1 MKKLIIQIFTIT
13 TLIVV
18 LNYIVITNQNK
29 KQQEKVNDV
38 IVNIVGTIKQEY
50 PDLEDEK
57 IIKILNDEENNA
69 IKGIG
74 TLQRYGINTE
84 EVYAIDG
91 LKDEK
96 KEILLTSSISII
108 SLTIIVTILIIN
120 YKNKKSKKI
129 ENIINYIE
137 EINKK
142 NYNLKIEENTED
154 ELSNLTNEL
163 YKITIMLKEQAELSK
178 KDKNVLQRSLEDISH
193 QIKTPLTSISIM
205 LDNIKENPQMDLH
218 TRQEFIYEISRQI
231 EWINWLVISLLKL
244 SKLDSNTVDF
254 KHEEINAENLI
265 NNVIKNLA
273 IPLDIKQQS
282 VIVTGNNETF
292 IGDYNW
298 ELEALTNIVKNCI
311 EHTPEN
317 KKIYINCEKNNFNT
331 KIVIRDEGNGI
342 DREDIKHIFERFY
355 TGSAGMN
362 CTETGSLR
370 NNTHTENDTVQC
382 GAQIPQLQSVGIGL
396 ALSRTII
403 SKQNGTIKAENHR
416 QGGAVFTIR
425 LYKSAV

>member
-29 KQQEKVNDV
+29 KQQEKINDV

-57 IIKILNDEENNA
+57 IIKILNDKENNT
-69 IKGIG
+69 IRGRG

-254 KHEEINAENLI
+254 KHEEINVENLI

-317 KKIYINCEKNNFNT
+317 KRIYINCEKNNFNT
-331 KIVIRDEGNGI
+331 KIVIKDEGNGI

-355 TGSAGMN
+355 KGKNS
-362 CTETGSLR
+362 S
-370 NNTHTENDTVQC
+370 EN
-382 GAQIPQLQSVGIGL
+382 SVGIGL
-396 ALSRTII
+396 ALSKSII
-403 SKQNGTIKAENHR
+403 EKDNGYILCTSEVGKGTTFEIKY
-416 QGGAVFTIR
+416 IR
-425 LYKSAV
+425 N

>member
-355 TGSAGMN
+355 KGKNS
-362 CTETGSLR
+362 S
-370 NNTHTENDTVQC
+370 EN
-382 GAQIPQLQSVGIGL
+382 SVGIGL
-396 ALSRTII
+396 ALSKSII
-403 SKQNGTIKAENHR
+403 EKDNGYILCTSEVGKGI
-416 QGGAVFTIR
+416 
-425 LYKSAV
+425 

>member
-29 KQQEKVNDV
+29 KQQEKINDV

-355 TGSAGMN
+355 KGKNS
-362 CTETGSLR
+362 S
-370 NNTHTENDTVQC
+370 EN
-382 GAQIPQLQSVGIGL
+382 SVGIGL
-396 ALSRTII
+396 ALSKSII
-403 SKQNGTIKAENHR
+403 EKDNGYILCTSEVGKGTTFEIKYIRNH
-416 QGGAVFTIR
+416 
-425 LYKSAV
+425 

>member
-218 TRQEFIYEISRQI
+218 TRQEFIYEISRPI

-355 TGSAGMN
+355 KGKNS
-362 CTETGSLR
+362 S
-370 NNTHTENDTVQC
+370 EN
-382 GAQIPQLQSVGIGL
+382 SVGIGL
-396 ALSRTII
+396 ALSKSII
-403 SKQNGTIKAENHR
+403 EKDNGYILCTSEVGKGTTFEIKYIRNH
-416 QGGAVFTIR
+416 
-425 LYKSAV
+425 

>member
-1 MKKLIIQIFTIT
+1 MKKLIIQIFAITI
-13 TLIVV
+13 LIVV

-69 IKGIG
+69 IKGIR

-355 TGSAGMN
+355 KGKNS
-362 CTETGSLR
+362 S
-370 NNTHTENDTVQC
+370 EN
-382 GAQIPQLQSVGIGL
+382 SVGIGL
-396 ALSRTII
+396 ALSKSII
-403 SKQNGTIKAENHR
+403 EKDNGYILCTSEVGKGTTFEIKYIRNH
-416 QGGAVFTIR
+416 
-425 LYKSAV
+425 

>member
-244 SKLDSNTVDF
+244 SKLDSNTIDF

-355 TGSAGMN
+355 KGKNS
-362 CTETGSLR
+362 S
-370 NNTHTENDTVQC
+370 EN
-382 GAQIPQLQSVGIGL
+382 SVGIGL
-396 ALSRTII
+396 ALSKSII
-403 SKQNGTIKAENHR
+403 EKDNGYILCTSEVGKGTTFEIKYIRNH
-416 QGGAVFTIR
+416 
-425 LYKSAV
+425 

>member
-1 MKKLIIQIFTIT
+1 MKKLMIQIFTIT

-331 KIVIRDEGNGI
+331 KIVIKDEGNGI

-355 TGSAGMN
+355 KGKNS
-362 CTETGSLR
+362 S
-370 NNTHTENDTVQC
+370 EN
-382 GAQIPQLQSVGIGL
+382 SVGIGL
-396 ALSRTII
+396 ALSKSII
-403 SKQNGTIKAENHR
+403 EKDNGYILCTSKVGKGTTFEIKYIRNH
-416 QGGAVFTIR
+416 
-425 LYKSAV
+425 

>member
-311 EHTPEN
+311 EHTLEN

-355 TGSAGMN
+355 KGKNS
-362 CTETGSLR
+362 S
-370 NNTHTENDTVQC
+370 EN
-382 GAQIPQLQSVGIGL
+382 SVGIGL
-396 ALSRTII
+396 ALSKSII
-403 SKQNGTIKAENHR
+403 EKDNGYILCTSEVGKGTTFEIKYIRNH
-416 QGGAVFTIR
+416 
-425 LYKSAV
+425 

>member
-69 IKGIG
+69 IKGIR

-355 TGSAGMN
+355 KGKNS
-362 CTETGSLR
+362 S
-370 NNTHTENDTVQC
+370 EN
-382 GAQIPQLQSVGIGL
+382 SVGIGL
-396 ALSRTII
+396 SLSKSII
-403 SKQNGTIKAENHR
+403 EKDNGYILCTSEVGKGTTFEIKYIRNH
-416 QGGAVFTIR
+416 
-425 LYKSAV
+425 

>member
-282 VIVTGNNETF
+282 VIVTVNNETF

-355 TGSAGMN
+355 KGKNS
-362 CTETGSLR
+362 S
-370 NNTHTENDTVQC
+370 EN
-382 GAQIPQLQSVGIGL
+382 SVGIGL
-396 ALSRTII
+396 ALSKSII
-403 SKQNGTIKAENHR
+403 EKDNGYILCTSEVGKGTTFEIKYIRNH
-416 QGGAVFTIR
+416 
-425 LYKSAV
+425 

>member
-298 ELEALTNIVKNCI
+298 ELEALINIVKNCI

-355 TGSAGMN
+355 KGKNS
-362 CTETGSLR
+362 S
-370 NNTHTENDTVQC
+370 EN
-382 GAQIPQLQSVGIGL
+382 SVGIGL
-396 ALSRTII
+396 ALSKSII
-403 SKQNGTIKAENHR
+403 EKDNGYILCTSEVGKGTTFEIKYIRNH
-416 QGGAVFTIR
+416 
-425 LYKSAV
+425 

>member
-244 SKLDSNTVDF
+244 SKLDSNTIDF

-355 TGSAGMN
+355 KGKNS
-362 CTETGSLR
+362 S
-370 NNTHTENDTVQC
+370 EN
-382 GAQIPQLQSVGIGL
+382 SVGIGL
-396 ALSRTII
+396 ALSKSII
-403 SKQNGTIKAENHR
+403 EKDNGYILSTSEVGKGTTFEIKYIRNH
-416 QGGAVFTIR
+416 
-425 LYKSAV
+425 

>member
-218 TRQEFIYEISRQI
+218 TWQEFIYEISRQI

-355 TGSAGMN
+355 KGKNS
-362 CTETGSLR
+362 S
-370 NNTHTENDTVQC
+370 EN
-382 GAQIPQLQSVGIGL
+382 SVGIGL
-396 ALSRTII
+396 ALSKSII
-403 SKQNGTIKAENHR
+403 EKDNGYILCTSEVGKGTTFEIKYIRNH
-416 QGGAVFTIR
+416 
-425 LYKSAV
+425 

>member
-193 QIKTPLTSISIM
+193 QIKTPLTSISIV

-244 SKLDSNTVDF
+244 SKLNSNTVDF

-355 TGSAGMN
+355 KGKNS
-362 CTETGSLR
+362 S
-370 NNTHTENDTVQC
+370 EN
-382 GAQIPQLQSVGIGL
+382 SVGIGL
-396 ALSRTII
+396 ALSKSII
-403 SKQNGTIKAENHR
+403 EKDNGYILCTSEVGKGTTFEIKYIRNH
-416 QGGAVFTIR
+416 
-425 LYKSAV
+425 

>member
-29 KQQEKVNDV
+29 KQQEKINDV

-57 IIKILNDEENNA
+57 IIKILNDKENNT
-69 IKGIG
+69 IRGRG

-254 KHEEINAENLI
+254 KHEEINVENLI

-282 VIVTGNNETF
+282 VILTGNNETF

-331 KIVIRDEGNGI
+331 KIVIKDEGNGI

-355 TGSAGMN
+355 KGKNS
-362 CTETGSLR
+362 S
-370 NNTHTENDTVQC
+370 EN
-382 GAQIPQLQSVGIGL
+382 SVGIGL
-396 ALSRTII
+396 ALSKSII
-403 SKQNGTIKAENHR
+403 EKDNGYILCTSEVGKGTTFEIKY
-416 QGGAVFTIR
+416 IR
-425 LYKSAV
+425 N

>member
-205 LDNIKENPQMDLH
+205 LDNIKENSQMDLH

-273 IPLDIKQQS
+273 TPLDIKQQS

-355 TGSAGMN
+355 KGKNS
-362 CTETGSLR
+362 S
-370 NNTHTENDTVQC
+370 EN
-382 GAQIPQLQSVGIGL
+382 SVGIGL
-396 ALSRTII
+396 ALSKSII
-403 SKQNGTIKAENHR
+403 EKDNGYILCTSEVGKGTTFEIKYIRNH
-416 QGGAVFTIR
+416 
-425 LYKSAV
+425 

>member
-29 KQQEKVNDV
+29 KQQEKINDV

-57 IIKILNDEENNA
+57 IIKILNDKENNT
-69 IKGIG
+69 IRGRG

-254 KHEEINAENLI
+254 KHEEINVENLI

-282 VIVTGNNETF
+282 VILTGNNETF

-355 TGSAGMN
+355 KGKNS
-362 CTETGSLR
+362 S
-370 NNTHTENDTVQC
+370 EN
-382 GAQIPQLQSVGIGL
+382 SVGIGL
-396 ALSRTII
+396 ALSKSII
-403 SKQNGTIKAENHR
+403 EKDNGYILCTSEVGKGTTFEIKYIRNH
-416 QGGAVFTIR
+416 
-425 LYKSAV
+425 

>member
-178 KDKNVLQRSLEDISH
+178 KDKNVLQMSLEDISH

-273 IPLDIKQQS
+273 ISLDIKQQS

-355 TGSAGMN
+355 KGKNS
-362 CTETGSLR
+362 S
-370 NNTHTENDTVQC
+370 EN
-382 GAQIPQLQSVGIGL
+382 SVGIGL
-396 ALSRTII
+396 AHSKSII
-403 SKQNGTIKAENHR
+403 EKDNGYILCTSEVGKGTTFEIKYIRNH
-416 QGGAVFTIR
+416 
-425 LYKSAV
+425 

>member
-355 TGSAGMN
+355 KGKNS
-362 CTETGSLR
+362 S
-370 NNTHTENDTVQC
+370 EN
-382 GAQIPQLQSVGIGL
+382 SVGIGL
-396 ALSRTII
+396 ALSKSII
-403 SKQNGTIKAENHR
+403 EKDNGYILCASEVGKGTTFEIKYIRNH
-416 QGGAVFTIR
+416 
-425 LYKSAV
+425 

>member
-355 TGSAGMN
+355 KGKNS
-362 CTETGSLR
+362 S
-370 NNTHTENDTVQC
+370 EN
-382 GAQIPQLQSVGIGL
+382 SVGIGL
-396 ALSRTII
+396 ELSKSII
-403 SKQNGTIKAENHR
+403 EKDNEIGRAH
-416 QGGAVFTIR
+416 V
-425 LYKSAV
+425 

>member
-1 MKKLIIQIFTIT
+1 MKKLIIQIFAITI
-13 TLIVV
+13 LIVV

-57 IIKILNDEENNA
+57 IIKILNDEENNT

-193 QIKTPLTSISIM
+193 QIKTTLTSISIM

-331 KIVIRDEGNGI
+331 KIVIKDEGNGI

-355 TGSAGMN
+355 KGKNS
-362 CTETGSLR
+362 S
-370 NNTHTENDTVQC
+370 EN
-382 GAQIPQLQSVGIGL
+382 SVGIGL
-396 ALSRTII
+396 ALSKSII
-403 SKQNGTIKAENHR
+403 EKDNGYILCTSEVGKGTTFEIKY
-416 QGGAVFTIR
+416 IR
-425 LYKSAV
+425 N

>member
-96 KEILLTSSISII
+96 KEILLTNSISII

-331 KIVIRDEGNGI
+331 KRVIRDEGNGI

-355 TGSAGMN
+355 KGKNS
-362 CTETGSLR
+362 S
-370 NNTHTENDTVQC
+370 EN
-382 GAQIPQLQSVGIGL
+382 SVGIGL
-396 ALSRTII
+396 ALSKSII
-403 SKQNGTIKAENHR
+403 EKDNGYILCTSEVGKGTTFEIKYIRNH
-416 QGGAVFTIR
+416 
-425 LYKSAV
+425 

>member
-273 IPLDIKQQS
+273 IPLDIKHQS

-355 TGSAGMN
+355 KGKNS
-362 CTETGSLR
+362 S
-370 NNTHTENDTVQC
+370 EN
-382 GAQIPQLQSVGIGL
+382 SVGIGL
-396 ALSRTII
+396 ELSKSII
-403 SKQNGTIKAENHR
+403 EKDNGYILCTSEVGKGTTFEIKYIRNH
-416 QGGAVFTIR
+416 
-425 LYKSAV
+425 

>member
-18 LNYIVITNQNK
+18 LNYIVIINQNK

-355 TGSAGMN
+355 KGKNS
-362 CTETGSLR
+362 S
-370 NNTHTENDTVQC
+370 EN
-382 GAQIPQLQSVGIGL
+382 SVGIGL
-396 ALSRTII
+396 ALSKSII
-403 SKQNGTIKAENHR
+403 EKDNGYILCTSEVGKGTTFEIKYIRNH
-416 QGGAVFTIR
+416 
-425 LYKSAV
+425 

>member
-57 IIKILNDEENNA
+57 IIKILNDEENNE

-205 LDNIKENPQMDLH
+205 LDNIKENPQMNLH

-355 TGSAGMN
+355 KGKNS
-362 CTETGSLR
+362 S
-370 NNTHTENDTVQC
+370 EN
-382 GAQIPQLQSVGIGL
+382 SVGIGL
-396 ALSRTII
+396 ALSKSII
-403 SKQNGTIKAENHR
+403 EKDNGYILCTSEVGKGTTFEIKYIRNH
-416 QGGAVFTIR
+416 
-425 LYKSAV
+425 

>member
-69 IKGIG
+69 IKGIR

-218 TRQEFIYEISRQI
+218 TRQEFIYEISRQL

-355 TGSAGMN
+355 KGKNS
-362 CTETGSLR
+362 S
-370 NNTHTENDTVQC
+370 EN
-382 GAQIPQLQSVGIGL
+382 SVGIGL
-396 ALSRTII
+396 ALSKSII
-403 SKQNGTIKAENHR
+403 EKDNGYILCTSEVGKGTTFEIKYIRNH
-416 QGGAVFTIR
+416 
-425 LYKSAV
+425 

>member
-218 TRQEFIYEISRQI
+218 RRQEFIYEISRQI

-355 TGSAGMN
+355 KGKNS
-362 CTETGSLR
+362 S
-370 NNTHTENDTVQC
+370 EN
-382 GAQIPQLQSVGIGL
+382 SVGIGL
-396 ALSRTII
+396 ALSKSII
-403 SKQNGTIKAENHR
+403 EKDNGYILCTSEVGKGTTFEIKYIRNH
-416 QGGAVFTIR
+416 
-425 LYKSAV
+425 

>member
-205 LDNIKENPQMDLH
+205 LDNLKENPQMDLH

-355 TGSAGMN
+355 KGKNS
-362 CTETGSLR
+362 S
-370 NNTHTENDTVQC
+370 EN
-382 GAQIPQLQSVGIGL
+382 SVGIGL
-396 ALSRTII
+396 ELSKSII
-403 SKQNGTIKAENHR
+403 EKDNGYILCTSEVGKGTTFEIKYIRNH
-416 QGGAVFTIR
+416 
-425 LYKSAV
+425 

>member
-1 MKKLIIQIFTIT
+1 M
-13 TLIVV
+13 IVV

-355 TGSAGMN
+355 KGKNS
-362 CTETGSLR
+362 S
-370 NNTHTENDTVQC
+370 EN
-382 GAQIPQLQSVGIGL
+382 SVGIGL
-396 ALSRTII
+396 ALSKSII
-403 SKQNGTIKAENHR
+403 EKDNGYILCTSEVGKGTTFEIKYIRNH
-416 QGGAVFTIR
+416 
-425 LYKSAV
+425 

>member
-218 TRQEFIYEISRQI
+218 TRQEFIYEISRKI

-355 TGSAGMN
+355 KGKNS
-362 CTETGSLR
+362 S
-370 NNTHTENDTVQC
+370 EN
-382 GAQIPQLQSVGIGL
+382 SVGIGL
-396 ALSRTII
+396 ELSKSII
-403 SKQNGTIKAENHR
+403 EKDNGYILCTSEVGKGTTFEIKYIRNH
-416 QGGAVFTIR
+416 
-425 LYKSAV
+425 

>member
-282 VIVTGNNETF
+282 VIATGNNETF

-355 TGSAGMN
+355 KGKNS
-362 CTETGSLR
+362 S
-370 NNTHTENDTVQC
+370 EN
-382 GAQIPQLQSVGIGL
+382 SVGIGL
-396 ALSRTII
+396 ALSKSII
-403 SKQNGTIKAENHR
+403 EKDNGYILCTSEVGKGTTFEIKYIRNH
-416 QGGAVFTIR
+416 
-425 LYKSAV
+425 

>member
-342 DREDIKHIFERFY
+342 HREDIKHIFERFY
-355 TGSAGMN
+355 KGKNS
-362 CTETGSLR
+362 S
-370 NNTHTENDTVQC
+370 EN
-382 GAQIPQLQSVGIGL
+382 SVGIGL
-396 ALSRTII
+396 ALSKSII
-403 SKQNGTIKAENHR
+403 EKDNGYILCTSEVGKGTTFEIKYIRNH
-416 QGGAVFTIR
+416 
-425 LYKSAV
+425 

>member
-96 KEILLTSSISII
+96 EEILLTSSISII

-355 TGSAGMN
+355 KGKNS
-362 CTETGSLR
+362 S
-370 NNTHTENDTVQC
+370 EN
-382 GAQIPQLQSVGIGL
+382 SVGIGL
-396 ALSRTII
+396 ALSKSII
-403 SKQNGTIKAENHR
+403 EKDNGYILCTSEVGKGTTFEIKYIRNH
-416 QGGAVFTIR
+416 
-425 LYKSAV
+425 

>member
-1 MKKLIIQIFTIT
+1 MKKLIIQIFAITI
-13 TLIVV
+13 LIVV

-29 KQQEKVNDV
+29 KQQEKINDV

-57 IIKILNDEENNA
+57 IMKILNDKENNT

-355 TGSAGMN
+355 KGKNS
-362 CTETGSLR
+362 S
-370 NNTHTENDTVQC
+370 EN
-382 GAQIPQLQSVGIGL
+382 SVGIGL
-396 ALSRTII
+396 ALSKSII
-403 SKQNGTIKAENHR
+403 EKDNGYILCTSEVGKGTTFEIKYIRNH
-416 QGGAVFTIR
+416 
-425 LYKSAV
+425 

>member
-273 IPLDIKQQS
+273 ISLDIKQQS

-355 TGSAGMN
+355 KGKNS
-362 CTETGSLR
+362 S
-370 NNTHTENDTVQC
+370 EN
-382 GAQIPQLQSVGIGL
+382 SVGIGL
-396 ALSRTII
+396 ALSKSII
-403 SKQNGTIKAENHR
+403 EKDNGYILCTSEVGKGTTFEIKYIRNH
-416 QGGAVFTIR
+416 
-425 LYKSAV
+425 

>member
-178 KDKNVLQRSLEDISH
+178 KDKNVLQMSLEDISH

-205 LDNIKENPQMDLH
+205 LDSIKENPQMDLH

-355 TGSAGMN
+355 KGKNS
-362 CTETGSLR
+362 S
-370 NNTHTENDTVQC
+370 EN
-382 GAQIPQLQSVGIGL
+382 SVGIGL
-396 ALSRTII
+396 ALSKSII
-403 SKQNGTIKAENHR
+403 EKDNGYILCTSEVGKGTTFEIKYIRNH
-416 QGGAVFTIR
+416 
-425 LYKSAV
+425 

>member
-193 QIKTPLTSISIM
+193 QIKTPLISISIM

-355 TGSAGMN
+355 KGKNS
-362 CTETGSLR
+362 S
-370 NNTHTENDTVQC
+370 EN
-382 GAQIPQLQSVGIGL
+382 SVGIGL
-396 ALSRTII
+396 ALSKSII
-403 SKQNGTIKAENHR
+403 EKDNGYILCTSEVGKGTTFEIKYIRNH
-416 QGGAVFTIR
+416 
-425 LYKSAV
+425 

>member
-1 MKKLIIQIFTIT
+1 MKKLIIQIFAITI
-13 TLIVV
+13 LIVV

-57 IIKILNDEENNA
+57 IIKILNDEENNT

-355 TGSAGMN
+355 KGKNS
-362 CTETGSLR
+362 S
-370 NNTHTENDTVQC
+370 EN
-382 GAQIPQLQSVGIGL
+382 SVGIGL
-396 ALSRTII
+396 ALSKSII
-403 SKQNGTIKAENHR
+403 EKDNGYILCTSEVGKGTTFEIKY
-416 QGGAVFTIR
+416 IR
-425 LYKSAV
+425 N

>member
-69 IKGIG
+69 IKGIR

-355 TGSAGMN
+355 KGKNS
-362 CTETGSLR
+362 S
-370 NNTHTENDTVQC
+370 EN
-382 GAQIPQLQSVGIGL
+382 SVGIGL
-396 ALSRTII
+396 ALSKSII
-403 SKQNGTIKAENHR
+403 EKDNGYILCASEVGKGTTFEIKYIRNH
-416 QGGAVFTIR
+416 
-425 LYKSAV
+425 